1 MSDGESPTPSPR
13 QRPTYGLP
21 GPNPPAAGPDSGSAQ
36 GTGPQGP
43 YGPEGA
49 YGQEGP
55 YGQQGSY
62 GQEGPYRQPEP
73 YAHSPSSGPAGSNGT
88 WGHGPSGDDSWAG
101 SSQLPASQPTSAPRR
116 RRRGLIP
123 LIIGLVLLVVI
134 APATFIGGIVWS
146 MSSVMDDAV
155 SGPTVISGG
164 SGEVEVSANEMLI
177 VYVPQ
182 EDAEAAEC
190 TAESAGSGSLSTVP
204 SSGTTQFGDGTVY
217 EQSLGV
223 VALEDTT
230 VMISCTGTDGPAYL
244 GPYSLLGVAAPLL
257 IGPIIGVVAGLI
269 GLVLI
274 VIGIVMLVRSRS
286 S

>member
-1 MSDGESPTPSPR
+1 MSDGESPTPSQR

-21 GPNPPAAGPDSGSAQ
+21 GPNPHAAGPDSE
-36 GTGPQGP
+36 GTQDMGPQGP
-43 YGPEGA
+43 YGQQEPYGQHGA
-49 YGQEGP
+49 YGQQGAYGP
-55 YGQQGSY
+55 
-62 GQEGPYRQPEP
+62 PEQ
-73 YAHSPSSGPAGSNGT
+73 YAQSPSSGPAGSAGA
-88 WGHGPSGDDSWAG
+88 WGHGPGGPDSWAG
-101 SSQLPASQPTSAPRR
+101 SPQPPVPGPTVSPRR
-116 RRRGLIP
+116 KRRGLVP
-123 LIIGLVLLVVI
+123 LIIGLALLVII
-134 APATFIGGIVWS
+134 APVTFIGGIVWS

-155 SGPTVISGG
+155 SGPTVVSGG

-182 EDAEAAEC
+182 EDADAAEC
-190 TAESAGSGSLSTVP
+190 TAESVGGGSISAVP

-230 VMISCTGTDGPAYL
+230 VSISCTGTDGPAYL

-274 VIGIVMLVRSRS
+274 TIGIVMLVRSRS
-286 S
+286 A